1 MLSDLITLLRPKH
14 WVKNGF
20 VIAPLVFAGKFT
32 SNAALMEV
40 LITFILF
47 SIAASAVYIVND
59 IRDIEADRRHPVK
72 AAKRPLAS
80 GRLAVS
86 QAIALLVLLYGL
98 LGIGYFI
105 QPEVVAVITAYL
117 LLNFAYSYYLKY
129 QPVLDIFTIAIG
141 FVLRVYAGAVAIDVP
156 LSAWM
161 FITTLMLALFLGSIK
176 RRQELVGSGDE
187 GREVLNQYTL
197 PIVDKYAEMSAI
209 GSLIFY
215 SLFVMSARP
224 EMVVTIPFVIFG
236 LFRYWFVVESM
247 GKGESPTETLLKD
260 SQLLINIILWI
271 GVCIWQ
277 LWPEA
282 NG

>member
-20 VIAPLVFAGKFT
+20 VIAPLIFAGQFT

-40 LITFILF
+40 LIAFVLF

-59 IRDIEADRRHPVK
+59 IRDIESDRRHPTK
-72 AAKRPLAS
+72 ADKRPLAS
-80 GRLAVS
+80 GRLSVVQAV
-86 QAIALLVLLYGL
+86 ALLILLYGL
-98 LGIGYFI
+98 IGIGYFI
-105 QPEVVAVITAYL
+105 QPQVVEVIVAYL
-117 LLNFAYSYYLKY
+117 LLNYAYTYFLKH

-156 LSAWM
+156 LSSWM

-176 RRQELVGSGDE
+176 RRQELIGSGDE
-187 GREVLNQYTL
+187 GRAVLNQYTL
-197 PIVDKYAEMSAI
+197 PMVDKYAEMSAV
-209 GSLIFY
+209 GSLVFY

-236 LFRYWFVVESM
+236 LFRYWFIVESK
-247 GKGESPTETLLKD
+247 GSGESPTETLLRD
-260 SQLLINIILWI
+260 PQMLINMIIWI

-277 LWPEA
+277 LWPA
-282 NG
+282 TA

>member
-1 MLSDLITLLRPKH
+1 MLSDLITLLRPRH

-20 VIAPLVFAGKFT
+20 VIAPLIFAGQFT
-32 SNAALMEV
+32 SNAAIVEI
-40 LITFILF
+40 LIAFLLF
-47 SIAASAVYIVND
+47 SVAASAVYIVND
-59 IRDIEADRRHPVK
+59 IRDIESDRRHPAK
-72 AAKRPLAS
+72 AKKRPLAA
-80 GRLAVS
+80 GRLAVP
-86 QAIALLVLLYGL
+86 QALALLVLLYGIIAL
-98 LGIGYFI
+98 GYFI
-105 QPEVVAVITAYL
+105 QPQVVEVIIAYL
-117 LLNFAYSYYLKY
+117 LLNYAYSYFLKH
-129 QPVLDIFTIAIG
+129 QPVLDIFTIAVG

-156 LSAWM
+156 LSSWM

-197 PIVDKYAEMSAI
+197 PMIDKYAEMSAI

-236 LFRYWFVVESM
+236 LFRYWFIVESE
-247 GKGESPTETLLKD
+247 GEGESPTEALLKD
-260 SQLLINIILWI
+260 PQMMINMLIWI

-277 LWPEA
+277 LWPA
-282 NG
+282 AV

>member
-20 VIAPLVFAGKFT
+20 VLGPLIFAGQFT
-32 SNAALMEV
+32 SNEALMEV
-40 LITFILF
+40 LIAFVLF

-59 IRDIEADRRHPVK
+59 IRDIESDRRHPTK
-72 AAKRPLAS
+72 AGKRPLAS
-80 GRLAVS
+80 GRLAVP
-86 QAIALLVLLYGL
+86 QALALLILLYGML
-98 LGIGYFI
+98 AIGYFI
-105 QPEVVAVITAYL
+105 QPQVVEVIVAYL

-156 LSAWM
+156 LSSWM

-187 GREVLNQYTL
+187 GRAVLNRYTL
-197 PIVDKYAEMSAI
+197 PMVDKYAEMSAI

-215 SLFVMSARP
+215 SLFVLSARP
-224 EMVVTIPFVIFG
+224 EMVLTIPFVIFG
-236 LFRYWFVVESM
+236 LFRYWFIVESE
-247 GKGESPTETLLKD
+247 GRGESPTEALLKD
-260 SQLLINIILWI
+260 PQMLINMLIWI

-282 NG
+282 T

>member
-20 VIAPLVFAGKFT
+20 VIAPLIFAGQFT
-32 SNAALMEV
+32 SNDALMEV
-40 LITFILF
+40 LITFVLF

-59 IRDIEADRRHPVK
+59 IRDIESDRRHPIK
-72 AAKRPLAS
+72 AKKRPLAA

-86 QAIALLVLLYGL
+86 QAIALLILLYGL
-98 LGIGYFI
+98 IGVGYFI
-105 QPEVVAVITAYL
+105 QPGVVEVIIAYL
-117 LLNFAYSYYLKY
+117 LLNYAYSYFLKH

-156 LSAWM
+156 LSSWM

-187 GREVLNQYTL
+187 GRAVLNQYTL

-224 EMVVTIPFVIFG
+224 EMVITIPFVIFG
-236 LFRYWFVVESM
+236 LFRYWFIVESH
-247 GKGESPTETLLKD
+247 GSGESPTEALLKD
-260 SQLLINIILWI
+260 PQMMINMVIWI
-271 GVCIWQ
+271 AVCIWQ
-277 LWPEA
+277 LWPTA
-282 NG
+282 V

>member
-1 MLSDLITLLRPKH
+1 MLSDLITLLRPRH

-20 VIAPLVFAGKFT
+20 VIAPLIFAGHFT
-32 SNAALMEV
+32 SKAAIVEIVIAFL
-40 LITFILF
+40 LF
-47 SIAASAVYIVND
+47 SVAASAVYIVND
-59 IRDIEADRRHPVK
+59 IRDIESDRRHPTK
-72 AAKRPLAS
+72 AKKRPLAA
-80 GRLAVS
+80 GRVAVP
-86 QAIALLVLLYGL
+86 QALALLVLLYG
-98 LGIGYFI
+98 IIAMGYFI
-105 QPEVVAVITAYL
+105 QPQVVEVIVAYL
-117 LLNFAYSYYLKY
+117 LLNYAYSYFLKH

-156 LSAWM
+156 LSSWM

-187 GREVLNQYTL
+187 GRAVLNRYTL
-197 PIVDKYAEMSAI
+197 PMVDKYAQMSAV

-224 EMVVTIPFVIFG
+224 EMVITIPFVIFG
-236 LFRYWFVVESM
+236 LFRYWFIVESE
-247 GKGESPTETLLKD
+247 GKGESPTEALLKD
-260 SQLLINIILWI
+260 PQMMINMLIWI

-282 NG
+282 L

>member
-20 VIAPLVFAGKFT
+20 VIAPLIFAGQFT

-40 LITFILF
+40 LITFVLF

-59 IRDIEADRRHPVK
+59 IRDIESDQRHPTK
-72 AAKRPLAS
+72 AKKRPLAS

-86 QAIALLVLLYGL
+86 QAIGLLILLYGM
-98 LGIGYFI
+98 LGVGYFI
-105 QPEVVAVITAYL
+105 QPEVVGVILAYL

-141 FVLRVYAGAVAIDVP
+141 FVLRVYAGAVAIGVP

-161 FITTLMLALFLGSIK
+161 FITTLMLALFLGAIK

-187 GREVLNQYTL
+187 GRAVLNQYTL
-197 PIVDKYAEMSAI
+197 PMVDKYAEMSAV

-236 LFRYWFVVESM
+236 LFRYWFIVEST
-247 GKGESPTETLLKD
+247 GRGESPTEALLKD
-260 SQLLINIILWI
+260 VQLLVNILIWI
-271 GVCIWQ
+271 AVCIWQ
-277 LWPEA
+277 LWPA
-282 NG
+282 AL

>member
-20 VIAPLVFAGKFT
+20 VLGPLIFAGQFT
-32 SNAALMEV
+32 SNEALMEV
-40 LITFILF
+40 LIAFVLF

-59 IRDIEADRRHPVK
+59 IRDIESDRRHPTK
-72 AAKRPLAS
+72 AGKRPLAS
-80 GRLAVS
+80 GRLAVP
-86 QAIALLVLLYGL
+86 QALALLILLYGML
-98 LGIGYFI
+98 AIGYFI
-105 QPEVVAVITAYL
+105 QPQVVEVIVAYL

-156 LSAWM
+156 LSSWM

-176 RRQELVGSGDE
+176 RRQELVSSGDE
-187 GREVLNQYTL
+187 GRAVLNRYTL
-197 PIVDKYAEMSAI
+197 PMVDKYAEMSAI

-215 SLFVMSARP
+215 SLFVLSARP
-224 EMVVTIPFVIFG
+224 EMVLTIPFVIFG
-236 LFRYWFVVESM
+236 LFRYWFIVESE
-247 GKGESPTETLLKD
+247 GRGESPTEALLKD
-260 SQLLINIILWI
+260 PQMLINMLIWI

-282 NG
+282 T